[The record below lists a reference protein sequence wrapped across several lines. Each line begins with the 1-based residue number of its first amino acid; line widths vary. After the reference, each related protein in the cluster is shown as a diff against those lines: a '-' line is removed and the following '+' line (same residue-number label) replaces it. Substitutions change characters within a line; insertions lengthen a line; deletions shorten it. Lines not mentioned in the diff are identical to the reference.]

1 MQLFLNGNIKM
12 TTPAEIAVTV
22 RTARRAL
29 KLRQAELAAA
39 AGVGVRFLIE
49 LEAGKPTAQ
58 LGKTL
63 AVLNALG
70 LDCNLVSRY
79 QNTSYAGR
87 A

>member
-1 MQLFLNGNIKM
+1 M
-12 TTPAEIAVTV
+12 TTTTDIAAAV
-22 RTARRAL
+22 RAARRKL
-29 KLRQAELAAA
+29 KMRQADLAAA

-70 LDCNLVSRY
+70 LDSNLAPRSTT
-79 QNTSYAGR
+79 TSGR
-87 A
+87 STP